1 MKHSSEKFQV
11 SLRDTP
17 SMTTRLPGV
26 GNTGLFSVTL
36 RDRYQTRGLSPHE
49 LDGLD
54 GRRLGWANPAIANQL
69 APLNSLEIPED
80 AGTSGC

>member
-1 MKHSSEKFQV
+1 
-11 SLRDTP
+11 
-17 SMTTRLPGV
+17 MTTRLPGV

-69 APLNSLEIPED
+69 AP
-80 AGTSGC
+80 